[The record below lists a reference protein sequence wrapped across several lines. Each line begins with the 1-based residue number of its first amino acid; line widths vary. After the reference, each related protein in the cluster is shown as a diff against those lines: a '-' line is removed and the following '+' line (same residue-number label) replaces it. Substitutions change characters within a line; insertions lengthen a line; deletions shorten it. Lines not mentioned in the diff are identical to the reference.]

1 MAKRKIPGSAIY
13 EMIDDAG
20 NVHQVRCDW
29 VLEQTQTPDG
39 WDDINPHRETY
50 TLAATGRVLIKSS
63 DGTLLDR
70 ATGKELYR
78 RVDRGQSPVA
88 RR

>member
-13 EMIDDAG
+13 EMVDDAG
-20 NVHQVRCDW
+20 KVHLVRCDW

-39 WDDINPHRETY
+39 WGDINPRREKY
-50 TLAATGRVLIKSS
+50 TLAANGRVLTKSS

-70 ATGKELYR
+70 TTGKKLYR
-78 RVDRGQSPVA
+78 KGR
-88 RR
+88 